1 MRSVTTTRTL
11 AMLLGLAVMGSS
23 VAQEALPGRTVE
35 SLLDYAKS
43 RNPDYAAMR
52 HEAEAASERVY
63 PAGALPDPVLRTE
76 LQNVTNFGAESG
88 TSFNVLPSRVGST
101 KYTVMQSL
109 PFWGKRDLKREAAEA
124 EARAAQGKAGLTWTE
139 QAARIK
145 TAYGQ
150 HFAAV
155 LQRWM
160 RWH

>member
-63 PAGALPDPVLRTE
+63 PAGALPDPILRTE
-76 LQNVTNFGAESG
+76 LQNVTNFGAEPVALPDAEVLLTSSPLQDGLLSG
-88 TSFNVLPSRVGST
+88 
-101 KYTVMQSL
+101 
-109 PFWGKRDLKREAAEA
+109 AATA
-124 EARAAQGKAGLTWTE
+124 WLRA
-139 QAARIK
+139 
-145 TAYGQ
+145 
-150 HFAAV
+150 
-155 LQRWM
+155 
-160 RWH
+160 